1 MRHRSLCFVSL
12 ACAHSDLTIQ
22 VGEGE
27 PIATARTRTDRS
39 PHHRMQ
45 NLMVSRVESHLVN
58 ALKLW
63 ARLYLLI
70 WLAFLQFFVTA
81 FSGIFGVLYLH
92 SVVGLAVLVLAIM
105 NYRELLKTSAPNRVK
120 RISKA
125 IPAMAGLNGV
135 IGIPLYV
142 FTEGT
147 IHWATTVLHLVI
159 SLAMIAQ
166 ASSTATAYDMWE
178 EKEFK

>member
-1 MRHRSLCFVSL
+1 
-12 ACAHSDLTIQ
+12 
-22 VGEGE
+22 
-27 PIATARTRTDRS
+27 
-39 PHHRMQ
+39 MQ
-45 NLMVSRVESHLVN
+45 KLMVTGVVWHFVN

-63 ARLYLLI
+63 ARLYLMI
-70 WLAFLQFFVTA
+70 WLAFIQFFVTA
-81 FSGIFGVLYLH
+81 FSEIFGVIYLH

-105 NYRELLKTSAPNRVK
+105 NYRELMKTSAPNRVK

-147 IHWATTVLHLVI
+147 VYWAITVLHLAVA
-159 SLAMIAQ
+159 LAMIAQ

-178 EKEFK
+178 EKEFT